1 MFIPDT
7 VIDGLREVA
16 DEPDLSGTK
25 YRLVRRI
32 GRGGMASVYEATDP
46 ELGRSVAL
54 KVSTA
59 AFGGDLCERLRRE
72 AQVIARLEHPGIV
85 PVHDVGVLPDGR
97 VFYVMKL
104 VRGVT
109 LGRWVASDPP
119 LGAMLRLFQRICE
132 AVAFAHAHAVIH
144 RDLKPDNVMIG
155 EFGEALVMDWGI
167 AKVLAGARPDGEA
180 SVPGNAVVDPLGDT
194 LAGPGEGR
202 TAHGTI
208 VGTPSYMS
216 PEQARGE
223 IEGIDARSDVYA
235 LGAILY
241 FLLTKRPPHEG
252 ERIEEVLGV
261 ARAGALRRV
270 RDLRRDAPRP
280 VESICSMAMALEPG
294 SRYASARELADDV
307 GRFIDQ
313 LPVRA
318 HRETLLEK
326 AARFMS
332 RHRVILSLLVVYLLV
347 RLLLAWLG
355 GA

>member
-1 MFIPDT
+1 MFISDT
-7 VIDGLREVA
+7 VLGGLRDVA

-25 YRLVRRI
+25 YRLIQRI
-32 GRGGMASVYEATDP
+32 GRGGMASVYEAVDA

-59 AFGGDLCERLRRE
+59 AFGSELCERLRRE
-72 AQVIARLEHPGIV
+72 ARVIARLEHPGIV

-109 LGRWVASDPP
+109 LGEWVRTDPP
-119 LGAMLRLFQRICE
+119 LGALLRLFQRICE
-132 AVAFAHAHAVIH
+132 AVAFAHAQGVIH
-144 RDLKPDNVMIG
+144 RDLKPDNVMVG

-167 AKVLAGARPDGEA
+167 AKELARSSQE
-180 SVPGNAVVDPLGDT
+180 S
-194 LAGPGEGR
+194 
-202 TAHGTI
+202 HGTI
-208 VGTPSYMS
+208 IGTPSYMS

-223 IEGIDARSDVYA
+223 VGTIGARSDVYS

-241 FLLTKRPPHEG
+241 FLLTKRAPHEG
-252 ERIEEVLGV
+252 ARMEEVLGIV
-261 ARAGALRRV
+261 RTGTRLSV
-270 RDLRRDAPRP
+270 RDLRPDVPRP
-280 VESICSMAMALEPG
+280 LDSICAMAMALEPG
-294 SRYASARELADDV
+294 SRYASAHELADDV

-326 AARFMS
+326 AGRFAS
-332 RHRVILSLLVVYLLV
+332 RHRVILSLLVVYLTV
-347 RLLLAWLG
+347 RMLLAWLA